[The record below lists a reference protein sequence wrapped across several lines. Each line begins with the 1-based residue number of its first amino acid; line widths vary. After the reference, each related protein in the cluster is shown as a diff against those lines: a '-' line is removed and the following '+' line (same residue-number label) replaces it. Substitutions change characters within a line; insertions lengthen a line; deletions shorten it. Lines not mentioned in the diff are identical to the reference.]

1 MKIKTILAFVF
12 LCSSFQTVKGQTNN
26 IYMELLGV
34 GGMGSINYERMIIKD
49 KLFARS
55 SYGGFSFVPLTFSL
69 RQEKIVYDD
78 YGNEVG
84 SILSDVNPIIN
95 PLCLGAHYM
104 FGKKWKVEIGGGIS
118 YWKKIKL
125 LNNNIWGK
133 FYTSVGFRYQKPEG
147 GINVKLGLSHIFMS
161 VQRPAGDQD
170 DYGEVEGEESVEII
184 PWPHIGLGYSF

>member
-55 SYGGFSFVPLTFSL
+55 SYGGFFVPLIFPL
-69 RQEKIVYDD
+69 REEKIVYDD

-84 SILSDVNPIIN
+84 SIISDVNSIIN

-133 FYTSVGFRYQKPEG
+133 FYTSVGFRYQNPEG
-147 GINVKLGLSHIFMS
+147 GINVKLGLSPTLL
-161 VQRPAGDQD
+161 R
-170 DYGEVEGEESVEII
+170 YEGESAQL
-184 PWPHIGLGYSF
+184 PMPHIGLGYSF

>member
-55 SYGGFSFVPLTFSL
+55 SYGGFSFVPLTFTRL
-69 RQEKIVYDD
+69 QIVYDD

-84 SILSDVNPIIN
+84 SIISDVNSIIN

-118 YWKKIKL
+118 Y
-125 LNNNIWGK
+125 
-133 FYTSVGFRYQKPEG
+133 
-147 GINVKLGLSHIFMS
+147 
-161 VQRPAGDQD
+161 
-170 DYGEVEGEESVEII
+170 
-184 PWPHIGLGYSF
+184 